1 MGLVTLDYTNK
12 IMRIKC
18 VNADIG
24 YRVSCFPNQP
34 NGYIVHIGAGGPC
47 FDQPTH
53 RFQGVVSIEIGRA
66 SCRERV

>member
-34 NGYIVHIGAGGPC
+34 NGYICLLYTSDAA
-47 FDQPTH
+47 DD
-53 RFQGVVSIEIGRA
+53 
-66 SCRERV
+66 